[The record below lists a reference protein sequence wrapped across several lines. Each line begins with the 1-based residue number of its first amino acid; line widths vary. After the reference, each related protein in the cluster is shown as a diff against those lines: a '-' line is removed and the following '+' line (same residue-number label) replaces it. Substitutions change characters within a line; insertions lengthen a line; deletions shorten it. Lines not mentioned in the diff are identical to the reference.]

1 MDVVVCGHS
10 LGGAIASIV
19 AIKLFIS
26 LKRFFQKRSV
36 KCITFGAPLIGD
48 RDLRKNVPEEM
59 LRCIHHF
66 VSVNDPVL
74 NLLRYTQSVLPL
86 LQYIKKRLPISLSNV
101 QGPEGTSSNE
111 STRNKIMEI
120 IESYSSVIETIDRV
134 MPVVDT
140 SVRVA
145 SFFCPAVKKFQN
157 LLGFIG
163 DVTTAIKCNRDVYTP
178 IGNFYFLSENINDKN
193 FFSWDRLDELEEY
206 INVENRQNDDKVN
219 LDAHMLSHY
228 TEIFIKNGNLP
239 FHEFP
244 SAIKQQH
251 PVTCEVTNA
260 GRDIQFKYLFNPLI
274 DSVELTRAQKGEKHF
289 LRLSFTG
296 KHIHNIVLDLCQFG
310 FNFPFAKVR
319 QKVKIRKSLTVE
331 EDERLV
337 IEQEMEN
344 SDIVIPDCGIK
355 LLLVTQFGKC
365 EKILQ
370 SKNVRDVVMES
381 VQQIAENDSVSLVVK
396 RAIQR
401 GMALKK
407 IQTKYGYNNSEKI
420 IDEIVQLGTLAI
432 GEDEMKKKNIE
443 IFTENVKNIDN
454 VFSNEKSF
462 RNVKDFCNKIEEY
475 IRSPLYIQAEWTAF
489 QKIVVGFSA
498 IAGGAI
504 AASIAGPG
512 LVSIGLAEAT
522 STGLVYAGGFAGALT
537 AGATATYLNN
547 DQLTD
552 SNYKNALNFIVQELL
567 KAQNE
572 SLSDTLKKE
581 TTDLID
587 EDNFFSNEKAL
598 IRLAPKKKLETAIFE
613 KCIISNSTRK
623 SKEEVIKRIKAIHSI
638 HKIRKIFSQ
647 QCFIGVVGLQ
657 DAGKTTLVNKIWNVG
672 EKAGYFNHTKRPELH
687 QITQKLQVIDFP
699 GSDSLHYYSKTFSI
713 CGAMNNMIIAVIPF
727 SGDVSEIH
735 SKAIANIFEVM
746 KGSKSTKVILCINK
760 CGLFL
765 NKLKEELKLQEK
777 PADYLKQDY
786 VKKLNDHYE
795 KEEQPVRLKE
805 ADILFT
811 DWELKGNQESVDF
824 GIIGIEEIKNII
836 KDYLIDYGIYKSS
849 ETDELER
856 CVSSVSN

>member
-26 LKRFFQKRSV
+26 LKRFSQKRTV

-48 RDLRKNVPEEM
+48 RDLQKNVPEEM
-59 LRCIHHF
+59 LLCFHHF

-74 NLLRYTQSVLPL
+74 NLLRYTQSVLPW
-86 LQYIKKRLPISLSNV
+86 LQYISKRLPMISSNM
-101 QGPEGTSSNE
+101 QGPEDLSSEEN
-111 STRNKIMEI
+111 TRNKVMKIKK
-120 IESYSSVIETIDRV
+120 SYSSVIEAIDKV
-134 MPVVDT
+134 MPLVGP
-140 SVRVA
+140 SVRLA
-145 SFFCPAVKKFQN
+145 SFFCPSVKKFQN
-157 LLGFIG
+157 LFNFIG
-163 DVTTAIKCNRDVYTP
+163 DIITAIKDKRDVYTP
-178 IGNFYFLSENINDKN
+178 IGNFHFLSENVNDN
-193 FFSWDRLDELEEY
+193 SFFSWDSLDELEEY
-206 INVENRQNDDKVN
+206 IKKENRLNDEKVS
-219 LDAHMLSHY
+219 LDAHILSHY
-228 TEIFIKNGNLP
+228 TELFLKNGRLP

-244 SAIKQQH
+244 SAIEQQN
-251 PVTCEVTNA
+251 PVTCKSTYG
-260 GRDIQFKYLFNPLI
+260 GRNIQFKYLFKPSI
-274 DSVELTRAQKGEKHF
+274 DSVELTKAQKGETNF

-296 KHIHNIVLDLCQFG
+296 KYIHNIVLDLCQFD
-310 FNFPFAKVR
+310 FDFPFAKVT
-319 QKVKIRKSLTVE
+319 QKVKIRKSLTAV
-331 EDERLV
+331 DERLV
-337 IEQEMEN
+337 IEQEMGN
-344 SDIVIPDCGIK
+344 SNIVIPDCGIK
-355 LLLVTQFGKC
+355 LLLVTQFGEC
-365 EKILQ
+365 EKILH
-370 SKNVRDVVMES
+370 SKNVRDVVTES
-381 VQQIAENDSVSLVVK
+381 VRQIAENDSVSLVVK

-407 IQTKYGYNNSEKI
+407 IQTKYGCNNSEQI
-420 IDEIVQLGTLAI
+420 IDEIIELGTVAI
-432 GEDEMKKKNIE
+432 GEDEMKKKKVE
-443 IFTENVKNIDN
+443 IFTEDVKNIDK

-475 IRSPLYIQAEWTAF
+475 IRSPLNIQAEWTAF
-489 QKIVVGFSA
+489 QKIGVGFSA

-504 AASIAGPG
+504 AASIVGPG
-512 LVSIGLAEAT
+512 LVSVGLTEVT
-522 STGLVYAGGFAGALT
+522 SAGLVCLGGFAGAFT
-537 AGATATYLNN
+537 AGATATLLNN

-572 SLSDTLKKE
+572 SLSDKLKAE
-581 TTDLID
+581 IIDLID

-598 IRLAPKKKLETAIFE
+598 IRLAPKKKLETEIFE
-613 KCIISNSTRK
+613 KCIIGKSTRK
-623 SKEEVIKRIKAIHSI
+623 SKEEVIKRIKAIQCI
-638 HKIRKIFSQ
+638 HRIRKIFSQ

-657 DAGKTTLVNKIWNVG
+657 DAGKTTLVKKIWNVG

-735 SKAIANIFEVM
+735 SKAIAKIFEVM
-746 KGSKSTKVILCINK
+746 KGSKSTKVVLCINK

-765 NKLKEELKLQEK
+765 NKLKEEFELHEK

-786 VKKLNDHYE
+786 VNKLNGHYE
-795 KEEQPVRLKE
+795 REEQPVRLKE

-811 DWELKGNQESVDF
+811 DWELDGNQESVDF
-824 GIIGIEEIKNII
+824 GIIGVEEIKNII
-836 KDYLIDYGIYKSS
+836 RGYLIDYGIYESS
-849 ETDELER
+849 EANELEK